1 MRPDPRARS
10 LRSVLT
16 LGTVAPDIDAETSLG
31 VRFRLSEGQSRL
43 CTVLYFFPKAFT
55 PGCTKETAL
64 FRDNYAEL
72 KLARAELVGI
82 STDDHATQCEFAE
95 SLKAP
100 FPMIGDSNG
109 AIAKAYDVTWPLLPY
124 AKRVT
129 YVISPE
135 RVVVGAF
142 HHEIAV
148 GEHRNDVL
156 GLVDELYRRKHAN
169 AK

>member
-1 MRPDPRARS
+1 MLP
-10 LRSVLT
+10 

-31 VRFRLSEGQSRL
+31 TRFRLSDGQNRL

-64 FRDNYAEL
+64 FRDNYSEL

-82 STDDHATQCEFAE
+82 STDDHGTQCKFAE
-95 SLKAP
+95 SLNAP
-100 FPMIGDSNG
+100 FPMIGDPKG
-109 AIAKAYDVTWPLLPY
+109 EIAKAYDVKWPLLPY

-129 YVISPE
+129 YVVSPE
-135 RVVVGAF
+135 NVIVGAF

-148 GEHRNDVL
+148 TEHRNDVL
-156 GLVDELYRRKHAN
+156 GLVDELHRKRHAG